1 MSALNL
7 EPVHDL
13 SRAPGSLGGPA
24 GTLPE
29 GPAKRDRFVAAG
41 HKPRG
46 NPAGSA
52 PLRGRLHRKARQT
65 CSALRGA
72 AQEDREQVLTLAAAF
87 WTAGWRTDFERVAQN
102 HVPRRQRT
110 SPIRVQYPGAAA
122 D

>member
-13 SRAPGSLGGPA
+13 LRAPGSLGGPA

-29 GPAKRDRFVAAG
+29 RPAKRDRFVVAG

-52 PLRGRLHRKARQT
+52 PLRGRPIAK
-65 CSALRGA
+65 RGRPAPPCA
-72 AQEDREQVLTLAAAF
+72 AQRRNRSIYVICEESCYLPTQAHGRA
-87 WTAGWRTDFERVAQN
+87 ERIMN
-102 HVPRRQRT
+102 RF
-110 SPIRVQYPGAAA
+110 
-122 D
+122 